1 MTGSLPGGLLGGL
14 LDSRLGRLGVQFA
27 KFGAV
32 GVVGLLVDTAVL
44 YAGLGLGLAFFAA
57 RLPSFLVAAT
67 ATWALN
73 RAFTFRGAA
82 DEPLHRQ
89 WARFVAANA
98 FGGVVNYAV
107 SVGLEANVAVV
118 EAHPILAV
126 AAGSLAG
133 MVFNFAASKRLVFKG
148 A

>member
-1 MTGSLPGGLLGGL
+1 MNETGVNGLARRALAHP
-14 LDSRLGRLGVQFA
+14 LGRLAAQFG

-44 YAGLGLGLAFFAA
+44 YAGLTLGLEFFAA
-57 RLPSFLVAAT
+57 RVPSFFAAAT
-67 ATWALN
+67 TTWALN
-73 RAFTFRGAA
+73 RAFTFKGAA

-89 WARFVAANA
+89 WAKFIAANA

-107 SVGLEANVAVV
+107 SVGLEAGFDTVAS
-118 EAHPILAV
+118 HPFLAV
-126 AAGSLAG
+126 AAGSIAG
-133 MVFNFAASKRLVFKG
+133 MFFNFAASKHLVFKG